1 MGMDSGVFKEHKEV
15 LQNKKGG
22 RESWPGSDR
31 QESVV
36 ALVYM
41 GCIFILSA
49 VAGPWSWV
57 SEHGA
62 VIIAGERLKQA
73 DHEFKASVWVA

>member
-36 ALVYM
+36 ALVCM
-41 GCIFILSA
+41 GC
-49 VAGPWSWV
+49 
-57 SEHGA
+57 
-62 VIIAGERLKQA
+62 IAGERLKQA

>member
-31 QESVV
+31 QGSVV
-36 ALVYM
+36 ALVCM
-41 GCIFILSA
+41 GC
-49 VAGPWSWV
+49 
-57 SEHGA
+57 
-62 VIIAGERLKQA
+62 IAGERLKQA
-73 DHEFKASVWVA
+73 DHVSG